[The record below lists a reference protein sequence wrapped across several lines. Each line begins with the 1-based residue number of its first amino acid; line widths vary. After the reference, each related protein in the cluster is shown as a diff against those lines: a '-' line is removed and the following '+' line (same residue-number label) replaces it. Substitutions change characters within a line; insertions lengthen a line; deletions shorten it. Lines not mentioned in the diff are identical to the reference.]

1 MRQLTIFLALCA
13 LLVPAAAVA
22 GCGDD
27 GVPTTAVAEVDGE
40 AIDLRSFDHW
50 LTVAARSSGRA
61 DAQIPEPPDYAACV
75 EQKRKAQPAQSK
87 ATDDAQFKQQCAQ
100 EYDALRDQALQ
111 LLISSRWIE
120 AEASDRSIS
129 VDDSEVKEAFD
140 RQRKLSFRKD
150 ADFQAFLESSGQTE
164 QDILTRVRLDLLSR
178 KIGEQVTK
186 VDDEVTDEQIAD
198 RYRENKARFVQPER
212 RDLRIV
218 LTRTESAAKRAM
230 SALADGEGWSSVAKR
245 HSTDTASKS
254 RGGRVP
260 GVTRGGQEK
269 ALDEAVFSA
278 SKGNLTGPIKTKLG
292 YYVFEVTDVKRAS
305 QQTLEQAGSTI
316 SEQLIAERQ
325 QKQLASFT
333 ERFRKK
339 WRDKTECREGFAT
352 PDCRNGPKATPT
364 PAQQTSG
371 AAPPAPQP

>member
-1 MRQLTIFLALCA
+1 MRQLTIFMALCA
-13 LLVPAAAVA
+13 VLVPAAVVA

-27 GVPTTAVAEVDGE
+27 GVPTKAVAEVDGQ

-50 LTVAARSSGRA
+50 LTVAAKSSGRP

-87 ATDDAQFKQQCAQ
+87 ATEAQFKQQCGQ
-100 EYDALRDQALQ
+100 EYDALRDQVLQ

-120 AEASDRSIS
+120 GEASDRSIS
-129 VDDSEVKEAFD
+129 VDDAEVKEAFD

-150 ADFQAFLESSGQTE
+150 ADFQAWLKSSGQTE
-164 QDILTRVRLDLLSR
+164 QDILTRVRLDLLSS
-178 KIGEQVTK
+178 KIREEVAK

-198 RYRENKARFVQPER
+198 HYRTYKARFVQPER

-218 LTRTESAAKRAM
+218 LTRTESAARRAM
-230 SALADGEGWSSVAKR
+230 SALANGAGWDSVAKR
-245 HSTDTASKS
+245 HSTDKASKS
-254 RGGRVP
+254 RGGRVA
-260 GVTRGGQEK
+260 GATRGGHEK

-278 SKGNLTGPIKTKLG
+278 SKGKLTGPIKTKLG
-292 YYVFEVTDVKRAS
+292 YYVFEVTNVKRPS

-316 SEQLIAERQ
+316 REQLIAERQ

-333 ERFRKK
+333 ERFREK

-352 PDCRNGPKATPT
+352 PDCRNGPEATPT

-371 AAPPAPQP
+371 AVPPAPQP